1 VLGPTGVTYELEHI
15 RGVPPVVNEAVS
27 AGMLTDAAVTVR
39 GPDAASGTEQSSGG
53 EDFAWYLEH
62 IPGAMA
68 RLGVWPGHG
77 PMRDIHQPTFDL
89 DERALPFGVR
99 VLTHAA
105 LTALTT

>member
-1 VLGPTGVTYELEHI
+1 ML
-15 RGVPPVVNEAVS
+15 
-27 AGMLTDAAVTVR
+27 AGAAVTVG
-39 GPDAASGTEQSSGG
+39 GPEAATETQQSSGG

-62 IPGAMA
+62 VPGAMA

-77 PMRDIHQPTFDL
+77 PMLDIHQPTFDL